1 MKALFAPAAWLVGRL
16 SYRQKLLATG
26 ALFALPLI
34 LLGGLLLADRQS
46 ALAELE
52 QERAGLAL
60 QLPAL
65 ELMLALHD
73 LHGAFQ
79 GAAAGEADFQQRLPQ
94 RRAAVEQALAR
105 VGKLAQEQAG
115 ALGPAPAWGELQG
128 RWQAVAAL
136 RPEDEADSG
145 LEAYL
150 ELSQLSRQWLGQ
162 ISDGSRLRRDGDVAA
177 AALVDTLSV
186 KLPLLVESLGLAR
199 DAGLGAVARKRLK
212 SGLRNRLT
220 VVRGGLE
227 PLIGWTLENVDK
239 AAQLRP
245 GLKAG
250 LEGPAGN
257 VGTASLGLQE
267 VLTTKV
273 IDTTDFDIGAAEYA
287 ARGDVA
293 MAAVLDLARAL
304 TPAIDG
310 LLAERQGRLLLVRNL
325 VLGGLALLL
334 LVIVYGFTGAYISI
348 MRGIHSLRGAAAV
361 MAGGDLRARVE
372 LVSGDEVAE
381 AGHSFNHMAETFA
394 GLIRG
399 NGQAARAVV
408 EASDNLARASQQVEH
423 ASGRQSEAAAR
434 TAAAVQQMSV
444 SVAEVAEHA
453 RETARMT
460 EEADAAAGRGA
471 VQAEAAAA
479 DMAGV
484 VSGVRESVQLIQS
497 LEERSREIG
506 KVVQTIQEIA
516 DQTNLLALNAAI
528 EAARAGEHG
537 RGFSVVADEVRK
549 LADRTGVSTR
559 EIGSTIS
566 AIQQDIHQAV
576 AGMDDNSARVDGS
589 TRRVEELSRSLA
601 EIRHAVG
608 RSAEHVRDIVDATA
622 GQRDASTEIARNI
635 QEIADMAEENHAAI
649 RASSQ
654 AVAELG
660 TLAVGLT
667 DSVAGLVTD

>member
-94 RRAAVEQALAR
+94 RKAAVEQALAR

-115 ALGPAPAWGELQG
+115 ALGPAPAWADLQG

-136 RPEDEADSG
+136 RPEDEADGG

-361 MAGGDLRARVE
+361 MAAGDLRARVE

-516 DQTNLLALNAAI
+516 D
-528 EAARAGEHG
+528 
-537 RGFSVVADEVRK
+537 
-549 LADRTGVSTR
+549 
-559 EIGSTIS
+559 
-566 AIQQDIHQAV
+566 
-576 AGMDDNSARVDGS
+576 
-589 TRRVEELSRSLA
+589 
-601 EIRHAVG
+601 
-608 RSAEHVRDIVDATA
+608 
-622 GQRDASTEIARNI
+622 
-635 QEIADMAEENHAAI
+635 MAEENHAAI

>member
-94 RRAAVEQALAR
+94 RKAAVEQVLAR

-136 RPEDEADSG
+136 RPEDEADGG

-408 EASDNLARASQQVEH
+408 EASDNLARARRSPP
-423 ASGRQSEAAAR
+423 AI
-434 TAAAVQQMSV
+434 TAAAPRRLWMP
-444 SVAEVAEHA
+444 
-453 RETARMT
+453 RMM
-460 EEADAAAGRGA
+460 E
-471 VQAEAAAA
+471 
-479 DMAGV
+479 M
-484 VSGVRESVQLIQS
+484 
-497 LEERSREIG
+497 
-506 KVVQTIQEIA
+506 
-516 DQTNLLALNAAI
+516 
-528 EAARAGEHG
+528 
-537 RGFSVVADEVRK
+537 
-549 LADRTGVSTR
+549 
-559 EIGSTIS
+559 
-566 AIQQDIHQAV
+566 
-576 AGMDDNSARVDGS
+576 
-589 TRRVEELSRSLA
+589 
-601 EIRHAVG
+601 
-608 RSAEHVRDIVDATA
+608 
-622 GQRDASTEIARNI
+622 
-635 QEIADMAEENHAAI
+635 
-649 RASSQ
+649 
-654 AVAELG
+654 
-660 TLAVGLT
+660 
-667 DSVAGLVTD
+667 

>member
-94 RRAAVEQALAR
+94 RKAAVEQALAR

-115 ALGPAPAWGELQG
+115 ALGPAPAWADLQG

-136 RPEDEADSG
+136 RPEDEADGG

-423 ASGRQSEAAAR
+423 ASGRQSEAAR

-528 EAARAGEHG
+528 
-537 RGFSVVADEVRK
+537 VVADEVRK